1 MNPNPSPPAPAADRT
16 RLSLDVPPGV
26 LLLLDHCA
34 EVTGQSRTQ
43 LVLTALLEQLP
54 AVVERADALRK
65 RVRELE
71 QASAQARQGG
81 GKR

>member
-1 MNPNPSPPAPAADRT
+1 MNAKSSPPGQASDRT

-43 LVLTALLEQLP
+43 LVLAALVEQLP
-54 AVVERADALRK
+54 VLIERADALRK

-71 QASAQARQGG
+71 QASQQGRQGG
-81 GKR
+81 GRR

>member
-1 MNPNPSPPAPAADRT
+1 MNAKPSPTAQASDRT

-43 LVLTALLEQLP
+43 LVLAALVDQLP
-54 AVVERADALRK
+54 AAVERADALRK

-71 QASAQARQGG
+71 QASQQGRPGG